1 MLVLSRKP
9 GEALRVGEEVEITVV
24 EVKGDM
30 VRLGIQ
36 APRDVQVWRKE
47 LWEAIVA
54 ENIKAA
60 QEAAAA
66 VPTMPVPA
74 TSTPAMPVPVI
85 PVPTMPAASAKAGV
99 SDLLAGRK
107 KKK

>member
-9 GEALRVGEEVEITVV
+9 GEALRVGDEVEITVV

-30 VRLGIQ
+30 VRIGIE
-36 APRDVQVWRKE
+36 APRNVQVWRKE

-54 ENIKAA
+54 ENKKAA
-60 QEAAAA
+60 EEAALAA
-66 VPTMPVPA
+66 AIMPPTIPSA
-74 TSTPAMPVPVI
+74 QTPAKI
-85 PVPTMPAASAKAGV
+85 SG
-99 SDLLAGRK
+99 LLAK

>member
-1 MLVLSRKP
+1 
-9 GEALRVGEEVEITVV
+9 V

-60 QEAAAA
+60 GEAAASA
-66 VPTMPVPA
+66 AAPEI
-74 TSTPAMPVPVI
+74 PVI
-85 PVPTMPAASAKAGV
+85 LPKAGV
-99 SDLLAGRK
+99 SDLLAK

>member
-9 GEALRVGEEVEITVV
+9 GEALRVGDEVEITIV

-30 VRLGIQ
+30 VRIGIE

-54 ENIKAA
+54 ENKRAA
-60 QEAAAA
+60 EEAAAA
-66 VPTMPVPA
+66 AAAAA
-74 TSTPAMPVPVI
+74 TPKVEPLKTPAKI
-85 PVPTMPAASAKAGV
+85 SG
-99 SDLLAGRK
+99 LLARKSSGRSGNNGDAQ
-107 KKK
+107 

>member
-9 GEALRVGEEVEITVV
+9 GEALRVGEEVEITIV

-60 QEAAAA
+60 EEAAAA
-66 VPTMPVPA
+66 APATPVPA
-74 TSTPAMPVPVI
+74 IPVI
-85 PVPTMPAASAKAGV
+85 PVKAGV
-99 SDLLAGRK
+99 SDLLAK
-107 KKK
+107 KKKK

>member
-9 GEALRVGEEVEITVV
+9 GEALRIGDEVEITVV

-36 APRDVQVWRKE
+36 APRTVQVWRKE

-54 ENIKAA
+54 ENIAASEDTAA
-60 QEAAAA
+60 QSI
-66 VPTMPVPA
+66 PL
-74 TSTPAMPVPVI
+74 I
-85 PVPTMPAASAKAGV
+85 PVKSGV
-99 SDLLAGRK
+99 SDLLAK

>member
-9 GEALRVGEEVEITVV
+9 GEALRIGEDVEVTVV

-36 APRDVQVWRKE
+36 APRDIQVWRRE

-60 QEAAAA
+60 EEAASAA
-66 VPTMPVPA
+66 
-74 TSTPAMPVPVI
+74 PVI
-85 PVPTMPAASAKAGV
+85 PIIPPKTGV
-99 SDLLAGRK
+99 SDLLAGHK
-107 KKK
+107 K

>member
-9 GEALRVGEEVEITVV
+9 GEALRVGDEVEITVV

-30 VRLGIQ
+30 VRIGIE
-36 APRDVQVWRKE
+36 APRNVQVWRKE

-54 ENIKAA
+54 ENKKAA
-60 QEAAAA
+60 EEAALAA
-66 VPTMPVPA
+66 AITPPT
-74 TSTPAMPVPVI
+74 I
-85 PVPTMPAASAKAGV
+85 PVGQAPAKIAG
-99 SDLLAGRK
+99 LLTK

>member
-9 GEALRVGEEVEITVV
+9 GEALRVGDDVEITVV

-60 QEAAAA
+60 GEAA
-66 VPTMPVPA
+66 PQGIPIIPA
-74 TSTPAMPVPVI
+74 KKT
-85 PVPTMPAASAKAGV
+85 GV
-99 SDLLAGRK
+99 SDLLAK

>member
-9 GEALRVGEEVEITVV
+9 GEALRVGDEVEITVV

-30 VRLGIQ
+30 VRIGIE
-36 APRDVQVWRKE
+36 APRTVQIWRKE

-60 QEAAAA
+60 QEASVAAI
-66 VPTMPVPA
+66 
-74 TSTPAMPVPVI
+74 PVI
-85 PVPTMPAASAKAGV
+85 PTKAKVTG
-99 SDLLAGRK
+99 LLAK
-107 KKK
+107 KKDKEPE

>member
-9 GEALRVGEEVEITVV
+9 GEALRIGDDVEVTVV

-30 VRLGIQ
+30 VRIGID
-36 APRDVQVWRKE
+36 APRNVQVWRKE

-60 QEAAAA
+60 EEAASPAIPKIP
-66 VPTMPVPA
+66 PT
-74 TSTPAMPVPVI
+74 
-85 PVPTMPAASAKAGV
+85 KGV
-99 SDLLAGRK
+99 SDLLAKKRK
-107 KKK
+107 

>member
-1 MLVLSRKP
+1 
-9 GEALRVGEEVEITVV
+9 
-24 EVKGDM
+24 M

-60 QEAAAA
+60 EEAAG
-66 VPTMPVPA
+66 V
-74 TSTPAMPVPVI
+74 TPAIPVI
-85 PVPTMPAASAKAGV
+85 PVKAGV
-99 SDLLAGRK
+99 SDLLANK

>member
-24 EVKGDM
+24 EVKGEM

-36 APRDVQVWRKE
+36 APRHVQVWRKE

-66 VPTMPVPA
+66 
-74 TSTPAMPVPVI
+74 TPETPVPVI
-85 PVPTMPAASAKAGV
+85 PVPAMSVPTMSVPAIPVIPAKAGV
-99 SDLLAGRK
+99 SDLLAGK

>member
-60 QEAAAA
+60 EKAAA
-66 VPTMPVPA
+66 V
-74 TSTPAMPVPVI
+74 TPAMPVPVI
-85 PVPTMPAASAKAGV
+85 PVKAGV
-99 SDLLAGRK
+99 SDLLAK
-107 KKK
+107 KKKK

>member
-9 GEALRVGEEVEITVV
+9 GEALKVGEDVEITVV

-30 VRLGIQ
+30 VRIGIQ
-36 APRDVQVWRKE
+36 APRDVQVWRRE

-60 QEAAAA
+60 GETAA
-66 VPTMPVPA
+66 PDIPLIPA
-74 TSTPAMPVPVI
+74 R
-85 PVPTMPAASAKAGV
+85 AGV
-99 SDLLAGRK
+99 SDLLAK

>member
-9 GEALRVGEEVEITVV
+9 GEALRVGDDVEITIV

-30 VRLGIQ
+30 VRIGID

-54 ENIKAA
+54 ENKRAA
-60 QEAAAA
+60 EEAAL
-66 VPTMPVPA
+66 
-74 TSTPAMPVPVI
+74 
-85 PVPTMPAASAKAGV
+85 AASVTVAPPSPITVIKTPGKIA
-99 SDLLAGRK
+99 DLLAK
-107 KKK
+107 KTAKEDR

>member
-1 MLVLSRKP
+1 MLVLSRKH

-60 QEAAAA
+60 EEAAAA
-66 VPTMPVPA
+66 TSVMPVP
-74 TSTPAMPVPVI
+74 TI
-85 PVPTMPAASAKAGV
+85 PVVPAKAGV
-99 SDLLAGRK
+99 SDLLAK
-107 KKK
+107 KKKK

>member
-9 GEALRVGEEVEITVV
+9 GEALRIGDDVEITVV

-36 APRDVQVWRKE
+36 APRTVQVWRKE

-54 ENIKAA
+54 ENLKAA
-60 QEAAAA
+60 EEAAEAA
-66 VPTMPVPA
+66 TTAIPAIPA
-74 TSTPAMPVPVI
+74 T
-85 PVPTMPAASAKAGV
+85 KGV
-99 SDLLAGRK
+99 SDLLAK

>member
-9 GEALRVGEEVEITVV
+9 GEALRIGDDVEITVV

-30 VRLGIQ
+30 VRIGID
-36 APRDVQVWRKE
+36 APRNVQVWRKE

-60 QEAAAA
+60 GEAASTE
-66 VPTMPVPA
+66 PTVQL
-74 TSTPAMPVPVI
+74 PVI
-85 PVPTMPAASAKAGV
+85 PAPKKVAG
-99 SDLLAGRK
+99 LLAK
-107 KKK
+107 KKKD

>member
-9 GEALRVGEEVEITVV
+9 GEALRVGDEVEITVV

-30 VRLGIQ
+30 VRIGIE
-36 APRDVQVWRKE
+36 APRNVQVWRKE

-54 ENIKAA
+54 ENKKAA
-60 QEAAAA
+60 EEAALTELTI
-66 VPTMPVPA
+66 PTVKPPVKV
-74 TSTPAMPVPVI
+74 T
-85 PVPTMPAASAKAGV
+85 
-99 SDLLAGRK
+99 DLFAK

>member
-9 GEALRVGEEVEITVV
+9 GEALRVGDEVEITVV

-30 VRLGIQ
+30 VRIGIE
-36 APRDVQVWRKE
+36 APRNVQVWRKE

-54 ENIKAA
+54 ENKKAA
-60 QEAAAA
+60 EEAAAA
-66 VPTMPVPA
+66 TAPT
-74 TSTPAMPVPVI
+74 I
-85 PVPTMPAASAKAGV
+85 PVVETSAKI
-99 SDLLAGRK
+99 SSLLAK

>member
-9 GEALRVGEEVEITVV
+9 GEALRIGEDVEITVV

-30 VRLGIQ
+30 VRIGIQ

-60 QEAAAA
+60 EEASVA
-66 VPTMPVPA
+66 A
-74 TSTPAMPVPVI
+74 TSAEI
-85 PVPTMPAASAKAGV
+85 PIILPKTGV
-99 SDLLAGRK
+99 SDLLAK

>member
-9 GEALRVGEEVEITVV
+9 GEALRVGDEVEITVV

-36 APRDVQVWRKE
+36 APRNVQVWRKE

-60 QEAAAA
+60 GEAASGEL
-66 VPTMPVPA
+66 PLIPA
-74 TSTPAMPVPVI
+74 KT
-85 PVPTMPAASAKAGV
+85 GV
-99 SDLLAGRK
+99 SDLLAK
-107 KKK
+107 KKKTED

>member
-9 GEALRVGEEVEITVV
+9 GEALRVGDDVEITIV

-30 VRLGIQ
+30 VRIGIE

-54 ENIKAA
+54 ENKRAA
-60 QEAAAA
+60 EEAALAAA
-66 VPTMPVPA
+66 VAPQTA
-74 TSTPAMPVPVI
+74 I
-85 PVPTMPAASAKAGV
+85 PVVKTPTKISG
-99 SDLLAGRK
+99 LLAK
-107 KKK
+107 KKQN

>member
-9 GEALRVGEEVEITVV
+9 GEALRVGDEVEITVV

-30 VRLGIQ
+30 VRIGIE
-36 APRDVQVWRKE
+36 APRNVQVWRKE

-54 ENIKAA
+54 ENKKAA
-60 QEAAAA
+60 EAAEEAA
-66 VPTMPVPA
+66 SVTPPT
-74 TSTPAMPVPVI
+74 I
-85 PVPTMPAASAKAGV
+85 PVVETSAKIT
-99 SDLLAGRK
+99 SLLAK

>member
-9 GEALRVGEEVEITVV
+9 GEALRVGDDVEITIV

-30 VRLGIQ
+30 VRIGIE

-54 ENIKAA
+54 ENRRAA
-60 QEAAAA
+60 EEAAAA
-66 VPTMPVPA
+66 SANAVPVPA
-74 TSTPAMPVPVI
+74 PSVPPI
-85 PVPTMPAASAKAGV
+85 TTVPKVAGLV
-99 SDLLAGRK
+99 VK
-107 KKK
+107 KKKPSSTDDAQ